1 MENPLLVPTTET
13 LPAFDRIRPDHA
25 VPAVDAVLQE
35 NRARLRLLLD
45 DLGRAELPVT
55 WDRLVEPLDDMSE
68 RLARAWGPVT
78 HLFAVKSTPEWRAAY
93 NACLPKVTEY
103 YLELSQN
110 VVLYR
115 AYERLGTA
123 GEAIDLSPTRRKI
136 VRDALR
142 DFKLSGVALPE
153 NQRTRF
159 RDIAMRLSQ
168 LQSKFQENV
177 LDSVQAWSKHVTD
190 PALLEGMTAQ
200 GKALAAAH
208 AASKGLEGFRL
219 TLDFPT
225 YDAVVSYADNRDLRR
240 ELYEAYATRASDVG
254 PLSGRFDNSALMEE
268 ILALRHEQSRLL
280 GFSNYAEM
288 SLATKMAS
296 SPAEVERF
304 LLDLGRRA
312 HDAAQRELDEL
323 VSFARGRG
331 GPDDF
336 QPWDLPYY
344 SEKLKAHRLGFS
356 DDEIRPYF
364 QAPKVIRGM
373 FELVERLYGIRIVE
387 ITGVATWHPD
397 VTTYAVQ
404 DDKGSL
410 VGSFYLDPYARQDKR
425 GGAWMDE
432 CVGRRRLRSAV
443 QAPVAYL
450 TCNFAP
456 PLAGQPA
463 LLTHNEV
470 LTLFHEFGHGLHH
483 LLTRVDE
490 PAVAGI
496 RGVDWDAVELPSQ
509 FMENWCYDRA
519 TLRSF
524 ALHRETGDELP
535 DALLQTLK
543 ASRTYLSAL
552 ATVRQIEF
560 GLFDLRLHRDF
571 DPSLGGRVLPVLA
584 QVRSEVSVMKPPSWN
599 RMPNSFSHIFAG
611 GYAAGYYSYK
621 WAEVLS
627 ADAFAAFEEND
638 FSVETGHLFRDTI
651 LAAGGSRNMMDLF
664 VEFRGRRPSLEPL
677 LRASGLVAA

>member
-13 LPAFDRIRPDHA
+13 LPAFDRIRPEHA
-25 VPAVDAVLQE
+25 APAIDAVLQE
-35 NRARLRLLLD
+35 NRSRLRLLLD
-45 DLGRAELPVT
+45 DLGRADEPVT

-78 HLFAVKSTPEWRAAY
+78 HLFAVTSTAQWRAAY
-93 NACLPKVTEY
+93 NACLPNVTEY

-110 VVLYR
+110 VVLYG
-115 AYERLGTA
+115 AYERLATA
-123 GEAIDLSPTRRKI
+123 GEASDLSPTRRKI
-136 VRDALR
+136 LRDALR

-153 NQRTRF
+153 DQRTRF

-177 LDSVQAWSKHVTD
+177 LDSVQAWNKHVTD
-190 PALLEGMTAQ
+190 SATLAGMTAQ

-240 ELYEAYATRASDVG
+240 ELFEAYATRASEVG
-254 PLSGRFDNSALMEE
+254 PLAGRFDNSALMEE

-304 LLDLGRRA
+304 LLDLARRA
-312 HDAAQRELDEL
+312 HGAAQRELDEL
-323 VSFARGRG
+323 ASFARERG

-356 DDEIRPYF
+356 DDDIRPYF
-364 QAPKVIRGM
+364 QAPNVIRGM
-373 FELVERLYGIRIVE
+373 FDLVERLYGIRIVQ
-387 ITGVATWHPD
+387 IRGIATWHPD
-397 VTTYAVQ
+397 VTTYAVE
-404 DDKGSL
+404 DDKGGI
-410 VGSFYLDPYARQDKR
+410 VGSFYLDPYAREDKR

-443 QAPVAYL
+443 QAPIAYL

-456 PLAGQPA
+456 PLAGRPA

-490 PAVAGI
+490 PAVSGI

-509 FMENWCYDRA
+509 FMENWCYDRS
-519 TLRSF
+519 TVRGF
-524 ALHRETGDELP
+524 ARHVETGDELP
-535 DALLQTLK
+535 DALLQKLK
-543 ASRTYLSAL
+543 ASRTYHSAL
-552 ATVRQIEF
+552 ATVRQVEF
-560 GLFDLRLHRDF
+560 GLFDLRVHRDF
-571 DPSLGGRVLPVLA
+571 DPLLGARVLPVLA
-584 QVRSEVSVMKPPSWN
+584 QVRSEVSVVKPPSWN
-599 RMPNSFSHIFAG
+599 RMPNSFSHVFAG

-627 ADAFAAFEEND
+627 ADAFAAFEESG
-638 FSVETGHLFRDTI
+638 FSADTGHLFRDTI
-651 LAAGGSRNMMDLF
+651 LAQGGSRAMMDLF

-677 LRASGLVAA
+677 LRTSGLVAA